1 MTDTKVYAARTKD
14 REVIEKSSSG
24 GVFTAIS
31 NHFLDHNDAILCAS
45 YNFETNREEF
55 GIILTR
61 EERDRARGSVYIQ
74 SYAGDTW
81 KKSVSWLKDNP
92 GHKLLFVGVGCQAA
106 GYARFMEMQGLR
118 DRVTVTDLICH
129 GAPSPKIWREYAEH
143 LSGGERFSAINFRD
157 KRTGWEH
164 SSAIAV
170 LNGREISLNKYRRIY
185 SKRYTLRKSCSVCP
199 YTRVDRYT
207 DITIGDFWHLE
218 KSMPDF
224 VDPMGTSL
232 ILLHTDKGAELFES
246 IRDDLDYR
254 ESNTADCWQ
263 MNLERPTEHAPD
275 RDKFWKD
282 YRERGAAYVID
293 KYSRVPVL
301 KRIKGR
307 IKRSMKAI
315 LSK

>member
-143 LSGGERFSAINFRD
+143 LSGGERFSAISFRD

-185 SKRYTLRKSCSVCP
+185 SKRYTLRKSWN
-199 YTRVDRYT
+199 
-207 DITIGDFWHLE
+207 GA
-218 KSMPDF
+218 MPDF

>member
-1 MTDTKVYAARTKD
+1 
-14 REVIEKSSSG
+14 
-24 GVFTAIS
+24 
-31 NHFLDHNDAILCAS
+31 
-45 YNFETNREEF
+45 
-55 GIILTR
+55 
-61 EERDRARGSVYIQ
+61 
-74 SYAGDTW
+74 
-81 KKSVSWLKDNP
+81 
-92 GHKLLFVGVGCQAA
+92 
-106 GYARFMEMQGLR
+106 
-118 DRVTVTDLICH
+118 
-129 GAPSPKIWREYAEH
+129 
-143 LSGGERFSAINFRD
+143 
-157 KRTGWEH
+157 
-164 SSAIAV
+164 
-170 LNGREISLNKYRRIY
+170 
-185 SKRYTLRKSCSVCP
+185 
-199 YTRVDRYT
+199 
-207 DITIGDFWHLE
+207 
-218 KSMPDF
+218 MPDF